1 MKGVLSILYVP
12 IIVRDSKFI
21 NNTAV
26 VGGAIYSISTFANIT
41 NTVFKENHVS
51 ESGGAI
57 YSKSVVSCV
66 SSHFESNSARESG
79 GALYIDAGRQSR
91 FDVRTAIANTS
102 FLSNQAGLSGGA
114 VFIDG
119 YKITF
124 LVFSGGFSMSN
135 SAKYGGFAYFHLSTI
150 GLLSEYNIISNTA
163 FSGGGAIFAVESLV
177 FLYDT
182 TCHIKRNLAH
192 NNGGGFYF
200 INSNI
205 VLLAQSTIIFSHNM
219 VTSIAGKGGAIFV
232 LNKNCAENYGP
243 RRECL
248 VSSLN
253 GNETALIFINN
264 SASVSSV
271 LYGGLLDRCIP
282 AHSGK
287 PLGLEMIE
295 FKEMS
300 QYDST
305 PLAISSEPL
314 TLCLCSDGNINC
326 TLRELT
332 ATKMRRGVLSIG
344 ITALDQNKN
353 SVPAITK
360 ANYKELSAQIVKGEE
375 RKKIPDRCK
384 ELQYHIHSTS
394 SEATLVLGPEGPCTD
409 SPLSIITV
417 HITLVPCSVGFEQD
431 KDRCICDRRLT
442 DYISLCDIAT
452 HSVHRKGLVW
462 LRYDEEYLK
471 IYSTCPLNYCETSED
486 NISIS
491 HPNKQC
497 ANHRSGIL
505 CGACQQNY
513 SIALGGS
520 KCLQCVSSYSF
531 VLLTLACAVAGVAL
545 VALLLVCNMTVF
557 AGTLNGLIF
566 YANVVSISGLTS
578 LRHCSIHPILSVF
591 IAWVNLDLGVET
603 CFYSGLDTYYK
614 TWLQFVFP
622 LYIWLLVGAVL
633 VTSYYSSTAMKI
645 FGRNNIAIL
654 ATLFL
659 LSYTKLVKTVIT
671 TLTFTQVLVGRA
683 HNVTD
688 QLLPYKVWTY
698 DGNIDYLIGKHI
710 PLFVVALIFLLALFL
725 PYTMVLIFGQCLRSM
740 SVRRGL
746 RWIHSTA
753 FLSVLDPY
761 HAPYNKKHRYW
772 TGLML
777 LTRCLLFLIFATN
790 YKDNTLLT
798 NMYSVTLVITG
809 ILTIKTFS
817 TKIYKNIY
825 ISALELS
832 FLLNLEVLAATLH
845 YLESKGSS
853 DKALCDSITAS
864 ISICFIIFFGI
875 LAYHAHLQIKKT
887 SFYAPIHSFY
897 SRWQNRMPH
906 ILQKITDNHSEEV
919 LMLSDTNM
927 PQLRETLL
935 DSGEK
940 KT

>member
-1 MKGVLSILYVP
+1 
-12 IIVRDSKFI
+12 
-21 NNTAV
+21 
-26 VGGAIYSISTFANIT
+26 
-41 NTVFKENHVS
+41 
-51 ESGGAI
+51 
-57 YSKSVVSCV
+57 
-66 SSHFESNSARESG
+66 
-79 GALYIDAGRQSR
+79 
-91 FDVRTAIANTS
+91 
-102 FLSNQAGLSGGA
+102 
-114 VFIDG
+114 
-119 YKITF
+119 
-124 LVFSGGFSMSN
+124 
-135 SAKYGGFAYFHLSTI
+135 
-150 GLLSEYNIISNTA
+150 
-163 FSGGGAIFAVESLV
+163 
-177 FLYDT
+177 
-182 TCHIKRNLAH
+182 
-192 NNGGGFYF
+192 
-200 INSNI
+200 
-205 VLLAQSTIIFSHNM
+205 
-219 VTSIAGKGGAIFV
+219 
-232 LNKNCAENYGP
+232 
-243 RRECL
+243 
-248 VSSLN
+248 
-253 GNETALIFINN
+253 
-264 SASVSSV
+264 
-271 LYGGLLDRCIP
+271 
-282 AHSGK
+282 
-287 PLGLEMIE
+287 
-295 FKEMS
+295 MS
-300 QYDST
+300 QYTET
-305 PLAISSEPL
+305 PLAVTSDTVRLCACFNASSTDCGIKNL
-314 TLCLCSDGNINC
+314 TF
-326 TLRELT
+326 
-332 ATKMRRGVLSIG
+332 TKMRGEFVSIR
-344 ITALDQNKN
+344 ISALDQYEKP
-353 SVPAITK
+353 VPAIVRSS
-360 ANYKELSAQIVKGEE
+360 YKEITAQIGKGED
-375 RKKIPDRCK
+375 RKEIFSRCE
-384 ELQYHIHSTS
+384 ELQYRVYSRS
-394 SEATLVLGPEGPCTD
+394 SEATLVLMPEGPCAD
-409 SPLSIITV
+409 SPLSIITI

-531 VLLTLACAVAGVAL
+531 VWLTLACAVAGVAL
-545 VALLLVCNMTVF
+545 VALLLVCNMTVS

-566 YANVVSISGLTS
+566 YANVVSISGLMS
-578 LRHCSIHPILSVF
+578 LCHCSIHPILSVF

-622 LYIWLLVGAVL
+622 LYIWLLVGAIL

-683 HNVTD
+683 HNVAD

-746 RWIHSTA
+746 WWIHSTA

-777 LTRCLLFLIFATN
+777 LTRCLLLFLIFATN
-790 YKDNTLLT
+790 YKDNALLT

-832 FLLNLEVLAATLH
+832 FLLNLELLSMTLH
-845 YLESKGSS
+845 YLEGKGSHKS
-853 DKALCDSITAS
+853 SLCKSITAS
-864 ISICFIIFFGI
+864 ISVSFITFIGVLI
-875 LAYHAHLQIKKT
+875 YHAYKVRCFASLNFFLKKWRNRKPQTIFTEQAMDDSLKEDLSYT
-887 SFYAPIHSFY
+887 SAPTST
-897 SRWQNRMPH
+897 
-906 ILQKITDNHSEEV
+906 ILE
-919 LMLSDTNM
+919 
-927 PQLRETLL
+927 LRESLIVEAGGQPDTHMH
-935 DSGEK
+935 
-940 KT
+940 TIN